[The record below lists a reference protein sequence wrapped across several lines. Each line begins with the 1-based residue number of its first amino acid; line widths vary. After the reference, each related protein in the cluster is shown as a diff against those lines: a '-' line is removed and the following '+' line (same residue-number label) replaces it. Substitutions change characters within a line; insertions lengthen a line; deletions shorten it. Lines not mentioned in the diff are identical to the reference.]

1 MGGNTLDMTKG
12 SAWKLIVQFAVPVF
26 LSQVFQQLYNTAD
39 ALIVGRFLGDE
50 ALAAVSASGPLIF
63 LLISF
68 FTGLSMGAGVTIS
81 RYFGA
86 GDYDRVS
93 KAIHT
98 DVMLGL
104 ISGVILTVVGVWLT
118 PTFLRW
124 MGTAPE
130 VLPDAIAYFR
140 YYFIGVLAVVM
151 YNMCKSI
158 MNALGDSKRPL
169 YYLTFRPLPII
180 VLDLLFIGAFH
191 WGVWAAAVAT
201 TISQAVSMILCMIH
215 LMKKGTIY
223 QVELKKLHIDRE
235 MLGQIIRY
243 GLPSGVQNSV
253 IGFANVIVQSNINSF
268 GKVAMAAYGA
278 YSKLEG
284 FAFLPVTSFT
294 MALTTFVGQN
304 LGAGLHDRAK
314 KGSRFGI
321 IASVVIAEII
331 GVTMYLLA
339 PQLVALFSPR
349 RRSSNSA
356 RARCARRRCSSACW
370 HTPTRLRRSAA
381 AQARPSCRWLSC
393 CCSGAWCGSHISPS
407 SWASS
412 TKFSISTWPIP
423 SRGRSAPSSI
433 SSITTSPTGSTALRK
448 SLQNHKKT
456 PCPAIPG
463 MAFFI
468 ADRFAHSNA
477 PSDRSGSLR
486 RGAAASR
493 SRTFPPPGTAPA

>member
-93 KAIHT
+93 RAIHT

-169 YYLTFRPLPII
+169 YYLIISSLTNI

-191 WGVWAAAVAT
+191 WGVWSAAVAT

-223 QVELKKLHIDRE
+223 QVELKKLRIDRE

-253 IGFANVIVQSNINSF
+253 ISIANVIVQSNINSF
-268 GKVAMAAYGA
+268 GAQAMAGCGA
-278 YSKLEG
+278 YSKVEG
-284 FAFLPVTSFT
+284 FAFLPVTCFA
-294 MALTTFVGQN
+294 MALATFVSQN
-304 LGAGLHDRAK
+304 VGAGQPDRVK
-314 KGSRFGI
+314 KGMKFGCLCSVLMAEVVGATIYAASPWLIGAFSRE
-321 IASVVIAEII
+321 ADVIAFGVRQAHTITLFYCLLAFSHCCAGILRGLGRPVVPMMVMLAVWCLLRITYITVTLHFIRNI
-331 GVTMYLLA
+331 GV
-339 PQLVALFSPR
+339 VF
-349 RRSSNSA
+349 
-356 RARCARRRCSSACW
+356 
-370 HTPTRLRRSAA
+370 
-381 AQARPSCRWLSC
+381 
-393 CCSGAWCGSHISPS
+393 
-407 SWASS
+407 WAYPL
-412 TKFSISTWPIP
+412 TW
-423 SRGRSAPSSI
+423 SI
-433 SSITTSPTGSTALRK
+433 SSVLFAWYIL
-448 SLQNHKKT
+448 H
-456 PCPAIPG
+456 CPIPKLG
-463 MAFFI
+463 GG
-468 ADRFAHSNA
+468 A
-477 PSDRSGSLR
+477 PEVK
-486 RGAAASR
+486 A
-493 SRTFPPPGTAPA
+493 

>member
-1 MGGNTLDMTKG
+1 
-12 SAWKLIVQFAVPVF
+12 
-26 LSQVFQQLYNTAD
+26 
-39 ALIVGRFLGDE
+39 
-50 ALAAVSASGPLIF
+50 
-63 LLISF
+63 
-68 FTGLSMGAGVTIS
+68 MGAGVTIS

-86 GDYDRVS
+86 GDYGHVS

-104 ISGVILTVVGVWLT
+104 LSGTVLTVVGVLLT

-130 VLPDAIAYFR
+130 VLPDAIAYFQ
-140 YYFIGVLAVVM
+140 YYFFGVLAVVM
-151 YNMCKSI
+151 YNMCTSI

-169 YYLTFRPLPII
+169 YYLIISSLTNI
-180 VLDLLFIGAFH
+180 VLDLLFIGGFG

-201 TISQAVSMILCMIH
+201 TISQAVSMVLCLIH

-223 QVELKKLHIDRE
+223 QLKPKELRIDGE
-235 MLGQIIRY
+235 MLGQIVRY

-314 KGSRFGI
+314 QGSRFGI
-321 IASVVIAEII
+321 IASVVIAELI

-339 PQLVALFSPR
+339 PQLVAFFSP
-349 RRSSNSA
+349 
-356 RARCARRRCSSACW
+356 
-370 HTPTRLRRSAA
+370 TPDVIAFGTRQMRTTALFFCLLAYSHAVA
-381 AQARPSCRWLSC
+381 SICR
-393 CCSGAWCGSHISPS
+393 GAGKAFVPMVIMLLFWCVVRITYITIVMRIIHEIQYIYMAYP
-407 SWASS
+407 
-412 TKFSISTWPIP
+412 ITW
-423 SRGRSAPSSI
+423 SLSSI
-433 SSITTSPTGSTALRK
+433 VYFLYYHFSDWVHGFDKQP
-448 SLQNHKKT
+448 KK
-456 PCPAIPG
+456 I
-463 MAFFI
+463 
-468 ADRFAHSNA
+468 
-477 PSDRSGSLR
+477 
-486 RGAAASR
+486 
-493 SRTFPPPGTAPA
+493 

>member
-1 MGGNTLDMTKG
+1 
-12 SAWKLIVQFAVPVF
+12 
-26 LSQVFQQLYNTAD
+26 
-39 ALIVGRFLGDE
+39 
-50 ALAAVSASGPLIF
+50 
-63 LLISF
+63 
-68 FTGLSMGAGVTIS
+68 
-81 RYFGA
+81 
-86 GDYDRVS
+86 
-93 KAIHT
+93 
-98 DVMLGL
+98 MLGL

-169 YYLTFRPLPII
+169 YYLIISSLTNI

-278 YSKLEG
+278 YS
-284 FAFLPVTSFT
+284 
-294 MALTTFVGQN
+294 
-304 LGAGLHDRAK
+304 
-314 KGSRFGI
+314 
-321 IASVVIAEII
+321 
-331 GVTMYLLA
+331 
-339 PQLVALFSPR
+339 
-349 RRSSNSA
+349 
-356 RARCARRRCSSACW
+356 
-370 HTPTRLRRSAA
+370 
-381 AQARPSCRWLSC
+381 
-393 CCSGAWCGSHISPS
+393 
-407 SWASS
+407 SW
-412 TKFSISTWPIP
+412 
-423 SRGRSAPSSI
+423 R
-433 SSITTSPTGSTALRK
+433 
-448 SLQNHKKT
+448 
-456 PCPAIPG
+456 
-463 MAFFI
+463 
-468 ADRFAHSNA
+468 
-477 PSDRSGSLR
+477 
-486 RGAAASR
+486 ASR
-493 SRTFPPPGTAPA
+493 SCPLPASPWR

>member
-93 KAIHT
+93 RAIHT

-169 YYLTFRPLPII
+169 YYLIISSLTNI
-180 VLDLLFIGAFH
+180 VLDLLFIRTFGM
-191 WGVWAAAVAT
+191 GV
-201 TISQAVSMILCMIH
+201 
-215 LMKKGTIY
+215 
-223 QVELKKLHIDRE
+223 
-235 MLGQIIRY
+235 
-243 GLPSGVQNSV
+243 
-253 IGFANVIVQSNINSF
+253 
-268 GKVAMAAYGA
+268 
-278 YSKLEG
+278 
-284 FAFLPVTSFT
+284 
-294 MALTTFVGQN
+294 
-304 LGAGLHDRAK
+304 
-314 KGSRFGI
+314 
-321 IASVVIAEII
+321 
-331 GVTMYLLA
+331 
-339 PQLVALFSPR
+339 
-349 RRSSNSA
+349 
-356 RARCARRRCSSACW
+356 
-370 HTPTRLRRSAA
+370 
-381 AQARPSCRWLSC
+381 
-393 CCSGAWCGSHISPS
+393 
-407 SWASS
+407 
-412 TKFSISTWPIP
+412 
-423 SRGRSAPSSI
+423 
-433 SSITTSPTGSTALRK
+433 
-448 SLQNHKKT
+448 
-456 PCPAIPG
+456 
-463 MAFFI
+463 
-468 ADRFAHSNA
+468 
-477 PSDRSGSLR
+477 
-486 RGAAASR
+486 RGAAIATVIAQGISVVLCLIYIVTKAKILLPEKRHFALDRGLYADLLAQGFSMGFMSSIIYVGSIVLQPGINSLGYETIAGHTAARKLFSFSMMPLSSMAQAVNTYVAQNRGADNWERVRKGIRYAYIFCFSVTACLIVIVTPLAPTMVHLISGSSDPTVLGNGARYLRVAIPFFFALGLVNCSR
-493 SRTFPPPGTAPA
+493 LALQALGEKILPLLSSFIELFGKIIFAMVFIPRYHYSAVIWCEPIIWCFMAVELVISLYRNPYMRKGKSGN

>member
-1 MGGNTLDMTKG
+1 MTKG

-93 KAIHT
+93 RAIHT

-118 PTFLRW
+118 PTFLR
-124 MGTAPE
+124 
-130 VLPDAIAYFR
+130 
-140 YYFIGVLAVVM
+140 VVM

-169 YYLTFRPLPII
+169 YYLIISSLTNI

-223 QVELKKLHIDRE
+223 QVELKKLRIDRE

-339 PQLVALFSPR
+339 PQLVALFSP
-349 RRSSNSA
+349 
-356 RARCARRRCSSACW
+356 
-370 HTPTRLRRSAA
+370 TPEVVELGTRQMRTTALFFCLLAYSHAIA
-381 AQARPSCRWLSC
+381 SICR
-393 CCSGAWCGSHISPS
+393 GAGKVFVPMVIMLLFWCVVRIAYITIVMGIVHEIQYIYMAYP
-407 SWASS
+407 
-412 TKFSISTWPIP
+412 ITW
-423 SRGRSAPSSI
+423 SLSSI
-433 SSITTSPTGSTALRK
+433 VYFLYYHFSDWVHGFD
-448 SLQNHKKT
+448 KK
-456 PCPAIPG
+456 PAKPQE
-463 MAFFI
+463 
-468 ADRFAHSNA
+468 
-477 PSDRSGSLR
+477 
-486 RGAAASR
+486 
-493 SRTFPPPGTAPA
+493 T

>member
-93 KAIHT
+93 RAIHT

-104 ISGVILTVVGVWLT
+104 LSGVILTVVGVWLT

-169 YYLTFRPLPII
+169 YYLIISSLTNI

-268 GKVAMAAYGA
+268 GKIAMAAYGTYA
-278 YSKLEG
+278 KLEG

-294 MALTTFVGQN
+294 MALTTYTSQN
-304 LGAGLHDRAK
+304 LGAGEHARAK
-314 KGSRFGI
+314 KGARFGI
-321 IASVVIAEII
+321 LCSITLAELIGVAMWILMPQLASLFSQTPEVIALATKQARTILPFFFLLTYSHAIASICRGAGKAFVPMTIMLSVWCVFRILYITTVMRI
-331 GVTMYLLA
+331 SRDI
-339 PQLVALFSPR
+339 QL
-349 RRSSNSA
+349 
-356 RARCARRRCSSACW
+356 
-370 HTPTRLRRSAA
+370 
-381 AQARPSCRWLSC
+381 
-393 CCSGAWCGSHISPS
+393 IY
-407 SWASS
+407 WAYP
-412 TKFSISTWPIP
+412 ITW
-423 SRGRSAPSSI
+423 SI
-433 SSITTSPTGSTALRK
+433 SSVIYFIYYHK
-448 SLQNHKKT
+448 SNWIH
-456 PCPAIPG
+456 G
-463 MAFFI
+463 F
-468 ADRFAHSNA
+468 DRETQK
-477 PSDRSGSLR
+477 
-486 RGAAASR
+486 AA
-493 SRTFPPPGTAPA
+493 

>member
-93 KAIHT
+93 RAIHT

-169 YYLTFRPLPII
+169 YYLIISSLTNI

-339 PQLVALFSPR
+339 PQLVALFSP
-349 RRSSNSA
+349 
-356 RARCARRRCSSACW
+356 
-370 HTPTRLRRSAA
+370 TPEVVELGTRQMR
-381 AQARPSCRWLSC
+381 
-393 CCSGAWCGSHISPS
+393 
-407 SWASS
+407 
-412 TKFSISTWPIP
+412 T
-423 SRGRSAPSSI
+423 
-433 SSITTSPTGSTALRK
+433 TALFFCLLAY
-448 SLQNHKKT
+448 SH
-456 PCPAIPG
+456 AI
-463 MAFFI
+463 ASI
-468 ADRFAHSNA
+468 C
-477 PSDRSGSLR
+477 
-486 RGAAASR
+486 RGAGKAFVMAMV
-493 SRTFPPPGTAPA
+493 

>member
-169 YYLTFRPLPII
+169 YYLIISSLTNI

-223 QVELKKLHIDRE
+223 QVELKKLRIDRE

-294 MALTTFVGQN
+294 MARDDFC
-304 LGAGLHDRAK
+304 RP
-314 KGSRFGI
+314 
-321 IASVVIAEII
+321 E
-331 GVTMYLLA
+331 
-339 PQLVALFSPR
+339 PR
-349 RRSSNSA
+349 RRASRPGEKGLALRHYRVCCDRGDHRRDDVSA
-356 RARCARRRCSSACW
+356 CAAACRAVQPHAGGRRTRHAPDANDGAVLLPAGILPRDCVDLPRRRQG
-370 HTPTRLRRSAA
+370 LRADGHHAA
-381 AQARPSCRWLSC
+381 VLVRR
-393 CCSGAWCGSHISPS
+393 
-407 SWASS
+407 
-412 TKFSISTWPIP
+412 
-423 SRGRSAPSSI
+423 
-433 SSITTSPTGSTALRK
+433 
-448 SLQNHKKT
+448 
-456 PCPAIPG
+456 
-463 MAFFI
+463 
-468 ADRFAHSNA
+468 ADRIYHHRHGHRPRNSVYLHGLSHHVVAQLHRLF
-477 PSDRSGSLR
+477 PLLPLLR
-486 RGAAASR
+486 LGPRL
-493 SRTFPPPGTAPA
+493 

>member
-169 YYLTFRPLPII
+169 YYLIISSLTNI
-180 VLDLLFIGAFH
+180 VLDLLFIRTFGM
-191 WGVWAAAVAT
+191 GV
-201 TISQAVSMILCMIH
+201 
-215 LMKKGTIY
+215 
-223 QVELKKLHIDRE
+223 
-235 MLGQIIRY
+235 
-243 GLPSGVQNSV
+243 
-253 IGFANVIVQSNINSF
+253 
-268 GKVAMAAYGA
+268 
-278 YSKLEG
+278 
-284 FAFLPVTSFT
+284 
-294 MALTTFVGQN
+294 
-304 LGAGLHDRAK
+304 
-314 KGSRFGI
+314 
-321 IASVVIAEII
+321 
-331 GVTMYLLA
+331 
-339 PQLVALFSPR
+339 
-349 RRSSNSA
+349 
-356 RARCARRRCSSACW
+356 
-370 HTPTRLRRSAA
+370 
-381 AQARPSCRWLSC
+381 
-393 CCSGAWCGSHISPS
+393 
-407 SWASS
+407 
-412 TKFSISTWPIP
+412 
-423 SRGRSAPSSI
+423 
-433 SSITTSPTGSTALRK
+433 
-448 SLQNHKKT
+448 
-456 PCPAIPG
+456 
-463 MAFFI
+463 
-468 ADRFAHSNA
+468 
-477 PSDRSGSLR
+477 
-486 RGAAASR
+486 RGAAIATVIAQGISVVLCLIYIVTKAKILLPEKRHFALDRGLYADLLAQGFSMGFMSSIIYVGSIVLQPGINSLGYETIAGHTAARKLFSFSMMPLSSMAQAVNTYVAQNRGADNWERVRKGIRYAYIFCFSVTACLIVIVTPLAPTMVHLISGSSDPTVLGNGARYLRVAIPFFFALGLVNCSR
-493 SRTFPPPGTAPA
+493 LALQALGEKILPLLSSFIELFGKIIFAMVFIPRYHYSAVIWCEPIIWCFMAAELVISLYRNPYMRKGKTGN

>member
-93 KAIHT
+93 RAIHT

-118 PTFLRW
+118 PMFLRW

-169 YYLTFRPLPII
+169 YYLIISSLTNI

-191 WGVWAAAVAT
+191 WGVWSAAVAT

-243 GLPSGVQNSV
+243 GLPSGVQNS
-253 IGFANVIVQSNINSF
+253 IISIANVVVQSNINAF
-268 GKVAMAAYGA
+268 GSDAMAGCGA
-278 YSKLEG
+278 YSKIEG
-284 FAFLPVTSFT
+284 FVFLPITAFT
-294 MALTTFVGQN
+294 AAITTFIGQN
-304 LGAGLHDRAK
+304 LGAKEYDRAK
-314 KGSRFGI
+314 RAARFGI
-321 IASVVIAEII
+321 FCAMFLAELLGVILYFVSPNCFRLFNDDPAVVAI
-331 GVTMYLLA
+331 GVSQMRTECLFFFGLA
-339 PQLVALFSPR
+339 FAHGV
-349 RRSSNSA
+349 SA
-356 RARCARRRCSSACW
+356 VMRGAGRARMPMFTMLACW
-370 HTPTRLRRSAA
+370 CILRVTYITFAVRAFPVIETIFRAYPLTWGASCVVFLIYYLKADWVHTFDRREAA
-381 AQARPSCRWLSC
+381 
-393 CCSGAWCGSHISPS
+393 
-407 SWASS
+407 
-412 TKFSISTWPIP
+412 
-423 SRGRSAPSSI
+423 
-433 SSITTSPTGSTALRK
+433 
-448 SLQNHKKT
+448 
-456 PCPAIPG
+456 
-463 MAFFI
+463 
-468 ADRFAHSNA
+468 NA
-477 PSDRSGSLR
+477 
-486 RGAAASR
+486 AKAK
-493 SRTFPPPGTAPA
+493 

>member
-68 FTGLSMGAGVTIS
+68 FTGLSIGAGVTIS

-93 KAIHT
+93 RAIHT

-169 YYLTFRPLPII
+169 YYLIISSLTNI
-180 VLDLLFIGAFH
+180 VLDLLYIGGFG
-191 WGVWAAAVAT
+191 WGIW
-201 TISQAVSMILCMIH
+201 
-215 LMKKGTIY
+215 
-223 QVELKKLHIDRE
+223 
-235 MLGQIIRY
+235 
-243 GLPSGVQNSV
+243 SV
-253 IGFANVIVQSNINSF
+253 
-268 GKVAMAAYGA
+268 
-278 YSKLEG
+278 L
-284 FAFLPVTSFT
+284 L
-294 MALTTFVGQN
+294 
-304 LGAGLHDRAK
+304 D
-314 KGSRFGI
+314 
-321 IASVVIAEII
+321 
-331 GVTMYLLA
+331 YLLA
-339 PQLVALFSPR
+339 YAAVG
-349 RRSSNSA
+349 
-356 RARCARRRCSSACW
+356 AC
-370 HTPTRLRRSAA
+370 
-381 AQARPSCRWLSC
+381 
-393 CCSGAWCGSHISPS
+393 G
-407 SWASS
+407 
-412 TKFSISTWPIP
+412 
-423 SRGRSAPSSI
+423 
-433 SSITTSPTGSTALRK
+433 
-448 SLQNHKKT
+448 
-456 PCPAIPG
+456 
-463 MAFFI
+463 FFY
-468 ADRFAHSNA
+468 
-477 PSDRSGSLR
+477 
-486 RGAAASR
+486 
-493 SRTFPPPGTAPA
+493 

>member
-1 MGGNTLDMTKG
+1 MTKG
-12 SAWKLIVQFAVPVF
+12 SPWKLITQFAVPVF

-86 GDYDRVS
+86 GDYGRVS

-104 ISGVILTVVGVWLT
+104 LSGIVLTVVGVLLT

-130 VLPDAIAYFR
+130 VLPDAIAYFQ
-140 YYFIGVLAVVM
+140 YYFFGVLAVVM

-169 YYLTFRPLPII
+169 YYLIISSLTNI
-180 VLDLLFIGAFH
+180 VLDLLFIGGFG

-201 TISQAVSMILCMIH
+201 TISQAVSMVLCLIH

-223 QVELKKLHIDRE
+223 QLKPKELRIDGE
-235 MLGQIIRY
+235 MLGQIVRY

-314 KGSRFGI
+314 QGSRFGVRLKAGAPSLHMI
-321 IASVVIAEII
+321 RVDIQTEVSPIVGTEKQSEELVKSLLSNFEGDPKSLWETEI
-331 GVTMYLLA
+331 
-339 PQLVALFSPR
+339 F
-349 RRSSNSA
+349 
-356 RARCARRRCSSACW
+356 
-370 HTPTRLRRSAA
+370 
-381 AQARPSCRWLSC
+381 
-393 CCSGAWCGSHISPS
+393 
-407 SWASS
+407 
-412 TKFSISTWPIP
+412 
-423 SRGRSAPSSI
+423 GRSLSELVKEGLAGKLMRMPDDVRS
-433 SSITTSPTGSTALRK
+433 K
-448 SLQNHKKT
+448 VQQSLAKIINEGNG
-456 PCPAIPG
+456 G
-463 MAFFI
+463 MI
-468 ADRFAHSNA
+468 CI
-477 PSDRSGSLR
+477 LL
-486 RGAAASR
+486 
-493 SRTFPPPGTAPA
+493 